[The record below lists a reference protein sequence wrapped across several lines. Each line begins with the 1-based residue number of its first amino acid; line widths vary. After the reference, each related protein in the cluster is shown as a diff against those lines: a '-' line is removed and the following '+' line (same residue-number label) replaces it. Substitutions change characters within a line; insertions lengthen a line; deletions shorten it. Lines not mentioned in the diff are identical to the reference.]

1 MSFRALADDERGQ
14 TVLDYAI
21 GIGIFLIAVTFVV
34 ATIPGM
40 FSPFLGAGD
49 TQVADRVA
57 TSMATERLGAPD
69 EPYVL
74 NRDCTVAF
82 FEQVNNPDDD
92 GSTPADC
99 RFDTKADTL
108 QRMFGLDPG
117 QSIQVRIEN
126 TSDGAALGTLE
137 AGPEPPGSVSVT
149 TARRT
154 VNIDRATYW
163 LEVRAW

>member
-1 MSFRALADDERGQ
+1 MSRRRRGDDRGQ

-21 GIGIFLIAVTFVV
+21 GVGIFLVAVTFVV

-57 TSMATERLGAPD
+57 TSLATEQLGSPG

-74 NRDCTVAF
+74 DADCTAAF
-82 FEQVNNPDDD
+82 FEQLD
-92 GSTPADC
+92 GGPAASDDC
-99 RFDTKADTL
+99 RFDTDATDL
-108 QRMFGLDPG
+108 QGMFALDAG
-117 QSIQVRIEN
+117 QSMAVGIEN
-126 TSDGAALGTLE
+126 ASGGTALLDGTQLAAG
-137 AGPEPPGSVSVT
+137 GDPPDSVSVT

-154 VNIDRATYW
+154 VAIDGQTYW